1 MKEAASS
8 QKPAPPKKA
17 AAKKSPRPVTVPA
30 YFTAALKKRPKA
42 LAAFTAFP
50 PSHKR
55 EYVEW
60 IDSAKTDETRQRRIA
75 TALGWIASGKSRN
88 WKYER

>member
-1 MKEAASS
+1 
-8 QKPAPPKKA
+8 
-17 AAKKSPRPVTVPA
+17 VPA
-30 YFTAALKKRPKA
+30 YFTASLKQQPKA
-42 LAAFTAFP
+42 RAAFAAFP

-75 TALGWIASGKSRN
+75 TALEWIAAGKSRN
-88 WKYER
+88 WKYERAR